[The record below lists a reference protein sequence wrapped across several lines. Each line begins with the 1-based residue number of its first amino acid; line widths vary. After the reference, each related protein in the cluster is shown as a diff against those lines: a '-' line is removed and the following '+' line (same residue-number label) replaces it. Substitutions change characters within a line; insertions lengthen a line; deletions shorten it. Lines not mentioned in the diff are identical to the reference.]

1 LLANRRSKPN
11 EFAMAI
17 STATM
22 TLNAAFLQ
30 EIKEDNIELP
40 PLLGKVRAALAGTG
54 SLKGRWKHFVELLGE
69 LRDHLAMYFALEE
82 ACGYFENPVSM
93 VPGVSRSA
101 TILRAQ
107 HQTLYSEICALT
119 EQAEQ
124 WLSQETQAPA
134 PRRIFRRFIA
144 FSEHLQE
151 HETREHALIL
161 QVLKDTWRS
170 PRTAF
175 RELEDPGDSVPAGKT
190 CLVAAN
196 RR

>member
-1 LLANRRSKPN
+1 
-11 EFAMAI
+11 MTI
-17 STATM
+17 STATI
-22 TLNAAFLQ
+22 TLNAAFFQ
-30 EIKEDNIELP
+30 EIKEDNSELR
-40 PLLGKVRAALAGTG
+40 PLLVDTRAALVG
-54 SLKGRWKHFVELLGE
+54 SASLRGRWKHFVVLLGD

-82 ACGYFENPVSM
+82 AYGYFENPM
-93 VPGVSRSA
+93 ITAPRLSRGA

-107 HQTLYSEICALT
+107 HQTLYSEICVLT

-124 WLSQETQAPA
+124 RLYRETQAPA
-134 PRRIFRRFIA
+134 PRKIFRRFIV

-175 RELEDPGDSVPAGKT
+175 RELEDPAAPVLAGET
-190 CLVAAN
+190 CLIASSKD
-196 RR
+196 

>member
-1 LLANRRSKPN
+1 
-11 EFAMAI
+11 MAI
-17 STATM
+17 STATI

-40 PLLGKVRAALAGTG
+40 PLLGKVRAALAGSG
-54 SLKGRWKHFVELLGE
+54 LLKGRWRHFVEFLGE

-82 ACGYFENPVSM
+82 AYGYFENPM
-93 VPGVSRSA
+93 TTTPRLSRGA

-107 HQTLYSEICALT
+107 HQALYSEICALT

-124 WLSQETQAPA
+124 WLYQETQAPV
-134 PRRIFRRFIA
+134 PRKIFRQFIV

-170 PRTAF
+170 PRAVF
-175 RELEDPGDSVPAGKT
+175 RELEDPADSGLVGTT
-190 CLVAAN
+190 CLIAAN
-196 RR
+196 GR

>member
-1 LLANRRSKPN
+1 
-11 EFAMAI
+11 MTI
-17 STATM
+17 STATI

-30 EIKEDNIELP
+30 EIKEDNTELR
-40 PLLGKVRAALAGTG
+40 PLLDDTREALVGSG
-54 SLKGRWKHFVELLGE
+54 SLRGRWKHFVELLGE

-82 ACGYFENPVSM
+82 AYGYFENPMITAPSL
-93 VPGVSRSA
+93 SRGA

-107 HQTLYSEICALT
+107 HQILYSEICALT

-124 WLSQETQAPA
+124 WLYQETQAPD
-134 PRRIFRRFIA
+134 PRKVVRRFIV

-161 QVLKDTWRS
+161 QVLKDALRS
-170 PRTAF
+170 PRTVF
-175 RELEDPGDSVPAGKT
+175 RELEDPADSVPAGKT
-190 CLVAAN
+190 CLIAAN